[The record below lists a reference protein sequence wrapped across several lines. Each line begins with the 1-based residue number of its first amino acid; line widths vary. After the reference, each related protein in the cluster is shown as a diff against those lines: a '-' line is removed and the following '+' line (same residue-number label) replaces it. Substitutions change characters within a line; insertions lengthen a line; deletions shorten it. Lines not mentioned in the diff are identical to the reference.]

1 MATAAR
7 RQVFTA
13 GRREFALF
21 AAIYLLYDAARWAW
35 AGHLSLAR
43 AHAHRVIALERA
55 LHIAVEGSVQRALDS
70 GVPSFVL
77 SNIYLAAQAVV
88 LPAALIWLY
97 RRSPGVY
104 RHLRGTVVITWLI
117 ATPIF
122 ALYPVAP
129 PRLAGIGITDTV
141 SHQALVTLTGHST
154 LFYNPY
160 AAVPS
165 LRVGLAFAIGIA
177 AAAALHRRWSKALA
191 LLWGP
196 LVTLA
201 VIATGNHYFFDAA
214 TGLLVAAVAFAAT
227 RVTDRS
233 RVKLSIY
240 ESCRWRPDIR
250 SAGTRRH
257 AACPRGRG
265 DGRACCGQKRRPP
278 PVGARGGPAN
288 SADDYG
294 PPPRPRNRGRRVSV
308 VTSTSDRRRAPQRGS
323 SPAELVER
331 IEKLAGLLATSVQET
346 VAARREAVRLRK
358 QNETLRRRVAELETR
373 FELFWR
379 CRERGWSARAR
390 WRVPGVPARHRH
402 RCRDVG

>member
-1 MATAAR
+1 MSKHLKLRLRYARARGRGQRPSRSQAGARGWFGLATAAR

-129 PRLAGIGITDTV
+129 PRLAGIGIKDTV

-165 LRVGLAFAIGIA
+165 LHVGLAFAIGIA

-233 RVKLSIY
+233 RVKLQFTSRADGVRT
-240 ESCRWRPDIR
+240 SGALVR
-250 SAGTRRH
+250 
-257 AACPRGRG
+257 AAT
-265 DGRACCGQKRRPP
+265 PP
-278 PVGARGGPAN
+278 APAAVATAGPAAGK
-288 SADDYG
+288 SAD
-294 PPPRPRNRGRRVSV
+294 RPQS
-308 VTSTSDRRRAPQRGS
+308 AP
-323 SPAELVER
+323 A
-331 IEKLAGLLATSVQET
+331 
-346 VAARREAVRLRK
+346 AARPIRPTITVRRLVP
-358 QNETLRRRVAELETR
+358 ETAAGG
-373 FELFWR
+373 
-379 CRERGWSARAR
+379 CQS
-390 WRVPGVPARHRH
+390 
-402 RCRDVG
+402 